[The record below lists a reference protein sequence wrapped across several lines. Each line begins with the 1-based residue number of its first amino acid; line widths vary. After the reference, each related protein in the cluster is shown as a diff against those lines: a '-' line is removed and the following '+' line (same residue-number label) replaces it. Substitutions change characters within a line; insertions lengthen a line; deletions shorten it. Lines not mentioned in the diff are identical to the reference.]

1 MNWPV
6 LIGLV
11 VIFGLTA
18 WIDNRQIV
26 EIRPYTQSRRPSLG
40 NMKQY
45 KLTAWPDLTPRFQS
59 TAMRRVVSE
68 LSQRFVSVRDLARS
82 SGAAGR
88 DIEELVAK
96 LDKDGMLMTRATPQ
110 SVNQAGAW
118 RQWWPVAAVRGMV
131 REWR

>member
-1 MNWPV
+1 
-6 LIGLV
+6 
-11 VIFGLTA
+11 
-18 WIDNRQIV
+18 
-26 EIRPYTQSRRPSLG
+26 
-40 NMKQY
+40 MKQY

-88 DIEELVAK
+88 DIEELISK
-96 LDKDGMLMTRATPQ
+96 LEKDGMLMTRAMPQ
-110 SVNQAGAW
+110 SVNQTGSW
-118 RQWWPVAAVRGMV
+118 QHWWPVAAVRGMV